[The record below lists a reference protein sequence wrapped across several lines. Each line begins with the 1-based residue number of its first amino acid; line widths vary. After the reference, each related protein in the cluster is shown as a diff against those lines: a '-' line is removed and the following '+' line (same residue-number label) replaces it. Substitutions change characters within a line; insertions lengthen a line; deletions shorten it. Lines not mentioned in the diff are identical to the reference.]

1 MRAVAMLVLGMF
13 IGVFGTVT
21 TLGALRQDT
30 PLTRGIM
37 AVTKH
42 HFGAAREAV
51 DSADCRVEA
60 VQAHLR
66 TMRALQTDL
75 VPAFLPTGGDD
86 TAFKHF
92 SGNYGQALDAALAL
106 PASDCAALAPAV
118 SKLGD
123 ECKMCHRDFRP

>member
-37 AVTKH
+37 AVTKY

-51 DSADCRVEA
+51 AAPECSVET
-60 VQAHLR
+60 VQAHLG
-66 TMRALQTDL
+66 TMRALHGD
-75 VPAFLPTGGDD
+75 VAPAFLPTGGDD
-86 TAFKHF
+86 AAFKRHA
-92 SGNYGQALDAALAL
+92 GNYGRALDAALAL

-123 ECKMCHRDFRP
+123 ECKACHRDFRP